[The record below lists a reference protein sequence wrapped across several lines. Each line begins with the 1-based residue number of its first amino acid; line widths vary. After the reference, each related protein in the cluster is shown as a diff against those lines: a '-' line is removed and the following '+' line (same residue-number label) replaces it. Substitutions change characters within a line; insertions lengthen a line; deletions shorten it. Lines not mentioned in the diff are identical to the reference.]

1 MCACCPCCDDEENC
15 CSGMCF
21 LAVAAV
27 LSVAAFL
34 AYRRMYASRSFEGV
48 QVPIE

>member
-1 MCACCPCCDDEENC
+1 MCACCPCCDDDENC
-15 CSGMCF
+15 CGGLCF
-21 LAVAAV
+21 LAMAAV

-34 AYRRMYASRSFEGV
+34 AYRRMCTSQPFEGV